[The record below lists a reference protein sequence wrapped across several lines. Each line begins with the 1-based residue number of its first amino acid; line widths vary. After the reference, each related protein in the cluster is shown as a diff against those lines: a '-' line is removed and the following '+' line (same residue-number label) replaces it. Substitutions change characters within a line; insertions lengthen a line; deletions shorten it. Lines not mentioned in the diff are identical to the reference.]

1 MVKTMTLDEAVEIAR
16 GIRKVFFH
24 TGQTKRLNAITML
37 LEIAHKELARQ
48 EKEIDTKC

>member
-24 TGQTKRLNAITML
+24 TGQTKRLNAMNLL
-37 LEIAHKELARQ
+37 LEVAHKELARQ
-48 EKEIDTKC
+48 EKETDTKC